1 MKRTNVETPEKDVYR
16 FTFAADAQEM
26 EQAVQQVYLRTRAD
40 FEVPGYGKSEAD
52 RAAIEK
58 ENGAS
63 VFWYDAINDCMAQN
77 MPTLM
82 EQTIQE
88 LGLSPVTDAEYELL
102 HADPE
107 KGFAVTA
114 VLVNEPEMTLGQYTG
129 FEAHCTPN
137 PLGAGDVDHFI
148 QRRRAAMTKRVPQ
161 EGPAAK
167 GMLADLDYEGFLDGT
182 AFAGG
187 KAEHQ
192 MLELGAGRMI
202 PGFEEGILGHRPGE
216 DFQIHV
222 TFPAE
227 YHAQELAGKAAVFQ
241 AHLHALYLRQIP
253 ELDDAFAKRAGNVDT
268 MEEYREMVRKE
279 LEAMR
284 RDNAMNRARTD
295 IVLQLGQNCTG
306 SLPHALTDDLLE
318 GQLDEFRQRL
328 AMIRKT
334 LAAYL
339 QETGQTEEQLKQQLR
354 EAAEQQV
361 RVHLALLQV
370 ARKEGLEPTEAEV
383 NAEVEKNAAK
393 EQCTPEEYLTQ
404 VSRRAIQR
412 SLCALHAAD
421 FVVAHSTIHMDVAK

>member
-16 FTFAADAQEM
+16 FTFTADAQEM
-26 EQAVQQVYLRTRAD
+26 EQAVQQVYLRTRGD
-40 FEVPGYGKSEAD
+40 FEIPGYAKGEAD

-58 ENGAS
+58 QNGVS

-77 MPTLM
+77 VPDLL
-82 EQTIQE
+82 EQAIQE

-102 HADPE
+102 YADPE
-107 KGFAVTA
+107 KGFAATA
-114 VLVNEPEMTLGQYTG
+114 VLVNEPEITLGQYTG

-148 QRRRAAMTKRVPQ
+148 QRRRMAMTKRLPQ
-161 EGPAAK
+161 DGPAEK
-167 GMLADLDYEGFLDGT
+167 GMLAELDYEGFLDGV

-192 MLELGAGRMI
+192 TLELGAGRMI
-202 PGFEEGILGHRPGE
+202 PGFEEGILGHCPGE
-216 DFQIHV
+216 DFQISV
-222 TFPAE
+222 TFPEA
-227 YHAQELAGKAAVFQ
+227 YHAKELAGKPAVFQ
-241 AHLHALYLRQIP
+241 AHLHALYLRQVP
-253 ELDDAFAKRAGNVDT
+253 ELDDAFAQRAGGVAT
-268 MEEYREMVRKE
+268 MAEYREMVRNE

-295 IVLQLGQNCTG
+295 IVVQLGEHSTG
-306 SLPHALTDDLLE
+306 DLPKALTDDLMA
-318 GQLDEFRQRL
+318 GQMDQFRQKL
-328 AMIRKT
+328 AMVRKT
-334 LAAYL
+334 LASYL
-339 QETGQTEEQLKQQLR
+339 QETGQTEEQLMQQLR
-354 EAAEQQV
+354 TAAEQQV

-383 NAEVEKNAAK
+383 DAEVEKNAAR

-404 VSRRAIQR
+404 VSRRTIRR

-421 FVVAHSTIHMDVAK
+421 FVVAHSTIHMDAAK